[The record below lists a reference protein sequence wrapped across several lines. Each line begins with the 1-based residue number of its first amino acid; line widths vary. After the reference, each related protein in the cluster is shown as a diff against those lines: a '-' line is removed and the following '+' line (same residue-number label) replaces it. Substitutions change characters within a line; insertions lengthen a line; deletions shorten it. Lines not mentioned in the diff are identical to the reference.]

1 MFNDLSYKGKSD
13 EAWMRNLVPFAVV
26 GSNSIIE
33 VMTRRPMMRRMRTVM
48 MMMMTM
54 GMRMIVMYTIQ
65 DANGRKSRGRSYPW
79 GTVNIEER
87 QHCDFQ
93 VEKPFFII
101 IIMAIVLNCNII
113 IKTSSK
119 IQNN

>member
-1 MFNDLSYKGKSD
+1 MIHPISLINSNFNDFSSKGKTD

-33 VMTRRPMMRRMRTVM
+33 VFAMMMRLRMRM
-48 MMMMTM
+48 MKMTITIIF
-54 GMRMIVMYTIQ
+54 IVHNIQ
-65 DANGRKSRGRSYPW
+65 DENGRKSRGRSYPW

-93 VEKPFFII
+93 V
-101 IIMAIVLNCNII
+101 LNNY
-113 IKTSSK
+113 THH
-119 IQNN
+119 NNSILL

>member
-1 MFNDLSYKGKSD
+1 MIHPISLINSNFNDFSSKGKTD

-33 VMTRRPMMRRMRTVM
+33 VFAMMMIMRLRMM
-48 MMMMTM
+48 KMMMMTITIIF
-54 GMRMIVMYTIQ
+54 IVHDIQ
-65 DANGRKSRGRSYPW
+65 DENGRKSRGRSYPW

-93 VEKPFFII
+93 V
-101 IIMAIVLNCNII
+101 LNNY
-113 IKTSSK
+113 THH
-119 IQNN
+119 NNSMLL